1 MTGVTTE
8 DVGLAKWFAAAA
20 RELGAIDGTQD
31 ILDEVCE
38 LSVAVVAG
46 CRAAGVTE
54 GRNNQPGEV
63 LAWSDEVVRELHAA
77 QYKFGDGPGFDA
89 IWHERV
95 VWVDD
100 LATERRW
107 PRFAG
112 EAVARGFRS
121 LVAIQLY
128 THDHTLGVLSLYS
141 DASGTF
147 DEVTR
152 DVAQIFASHAAI
164 SLRRARQHADLSR
177 GLTTRQRI
185 GQATGILAERHG
197 LRTDDAFR
205 MLVRASQ
212 SHNVK
217 LRDLADRLVTAEDET
232 R

>member
-1 MTGVTTE
+1 MTTE
-8 DVGLAKWFAAAA
+8 DVGLAKWFAEAA
-20 RELGAIDGTQD
+20 RNLGAIDGTQAV
-31 ILDEVCE
+31 LSEVCE

-46 CRAAGVTE
+46 CTAAGVTE
-54 GRNNQPGEV
+54 GRSGQPGET
-63 LAWSDEVVRELHAA
+63 LASSDEVVRDLHGA
-77 QYKFGDGPGFDA
+77 QFKLGDGPCFDA

-95 VWVDD
+95 VWADD
-100 LATERRW
+100 LEHEGRW
-107 PRFAG
+107 PRFAE
-112 EAVARGFRS
+112 EAVERGYRS
-121 LVAIQLY
+121 FVAIQLY
-128 THDHTLGVLSLYS
+128 THDGTLGVLSLYS
-141 DASGTF
+141 DVRGAF

-164 SLRRARQHADLSR
+164 SLARARQHAELSR

-217 LRDLADRLVTAEDET
+217 LRDLAERLVTTEDDA